1 MHLTDNIHA
10 MRMREGVQN
19 LADGA
24 LNFIKNPVKVFEW
37 VWEMCALR
45 WRRCDSRPMRFVTGV
60 VACVSCM
67 TI

>member
-24 LNFIKNPVKVFEW
+24 LNFIKNPVKVCEW
-37 VWEMCALR
+37 VWE
-45 WRRCDSRPMRFVTGV
+45 V
-60 VACVSCM
+60 
-67 TI
+67 